1 MTENQKKLLETL
13 QAMDSLERR
22 IEKGVDVELAKRTL
36 SVIKIGYED
45 LIKEE
50 LKWYTHSN

>member
-13 QAMDSLERR
+13 KSMDSLEKR
-22 IEKGVDVELAKRTL
+22 IEKGVDVELSKRTL
-36 SVIKIGYED
+36 SVIKIGYGD

-50 LKWYTHSN
+50 IKWSTHSN